1 MPQLANAKHER
12 FYVYAIR
19 VDGRTLYIGKGTGKR
34 MFTHLAESHNPT
46 LRAKIEEARCVGRKV
61 RARKIATNLTETQ
74 AMQLERRAIGKWRS
88 RLVNVSMGSLSPLEH
103 VATQARSSLAVLKS
117 PAMVWAEG
125 DYGGVAVA
133 DRVALLERIRNDLH
147 NLAEAA

>member
-1 MPQLANAKHER
+1 MPILDNAKR

-34 MFTHLAESHNPT
+34 MLTHLAESHNPT
-46 LRAKIEEARCVGRKV
+46 LRAKIEEARCAGRDV
-61 RARKIATNLTETQ
+61 RARKIAVGLTETQ

-133 DRVALLERIRNDLH
+133 DRVALLERIRTDLH